1 MPTKTIKGNGPHA
14 TPLMLK
20 ALPGGTHAEAVS
32 DVTGQAAAA
41 VVTSAAGFTTATF
54 GEPATNLLVLQDITI
69 TAITAPGLTNA
80 AALVG
85 RVLSAG
91 VSLPASSITALTIS
105 SGIAVLYA

>member
-20 ALPGGTHAEAVS
+20 ALPGGAHAKAS
-32 DVTGQAAAA
+32 YDVTGQTPGA
-41 VVTSAAGFTTATF
+41 VVTSAAPFTTSTF
-54 GEPATNLLVLQDITI
+54 GEPATNLLVLQDINI

-80 AALVG
+80 AALNG
-85 RVLSAG
+85 QVLSAG